1 MDAFFSLSFLLDQNE
16 VYITDKI
23 IFHVDMS
30 KPLTDLQVEKVLEY
44 VKIDI
49 AKYQRENKMSK
60 SILAKDMDE
69 LLKVNDIPDLKVTNY
84 VKLKEIHKAVI
95 PSLNNATK
103 AKNLLCGLII
113 LTRYLLQP
121 KPNSISLEKLYGDLS
136 SELEIELGNSFSV
149 HTIESAY
156 KEINKIYKQNIIDIT
171 NVN

>member
-1 MDAFFSLSFLLDQNE
+1 
-16 VYITDKI
+16 
-23 IFHVDMS
+23 MS

-49 AKYQRENKMSK
+49 VKYQRENKMSK
-60 SILAKDMDE
+60 SILAKDMDD
-69 LLKVNDIPDLKVTNY
+69 LLKVNDIPDLKTTNH

-95 PSLNNATK
+95 PSLKNATK

-121 KPNSISLEKLYGDLS
+121 KPNSISLEKLYEDLS
-136 SELEIELGNSFSV
+136 SELETELGNNFSV

-156 KEINKIYKQNIIDIT
+156 KEINKIYKQSIIGIT